1 MKCGLYIAILLSS
14 AAVPSIAHAEDKP
27 SQPTIQVTVST
38 SSRYVFE
45 TQAAVVSRN
54 PVINVNVDWNQ
65 SKNLS
70 GFVWGQV
77 GDKNGREIDVGEA
90 AHFDLGHGVEA
101 HGMVAGYFYPDGY
114 QAIYTASAGISVPVE
129 HFTVSVDVQR
139 YIGGLKTTKFTAA
152 VSRTV
157 KIGPVDVDLTVG
169 KAWNTQDFRGVN
181 PWYGHVSVPLG
192 KHGPVLGFRGFVGA
206 GSGGVVDLT
215 YRF

>member
-1 MKCGLYIAILLSS
+1 VKTDLSIAILLSS
-14 AAVPSIAHAEDKP
+14 LMAVPSIAHAEDQP
-27 SQPTIQVTVST
+27 SKTIQVTVSG

-157 KIGPVDVDLTVG
+157 KIGPVE
-169 KAWNTQDFRGVN
+169 
-181 PWYGHVSVPLG
+181 
-192 KHGPVLGFRGFVGA
+192 HGPVLGFRGFVGA